1 MSQEK
6 TDESCLYVS
15 GERETVWNTCAFLE
29 YLHGRDEMHVT
40 DHGVVRVLL
49 VKANANTK
57 ALTVEEL
64 EGRRKTVVVGFL
76 DTILNDISRGI
87 DDAIQTEEFQ
97 KRLQVDCLF
106 SIPSL
111 KNSLVREDKDF
122 LTKDWKTPFIQSIKD
137 ESAARAKVYK
147 DKEGAWFAS
156 NANLAKAV
164 SDGLALSTLANA
176 KRTLWL
182 RDTSIGV
189 WEMGGA
195 AEYKVIYYNFRRA
208 YSKLLARQRKEL
220 KEAEEA
226 VARQGSGG
234 AAAQRLKE
242 LALEECVSRRWITGE
257 KGLEDRDETTSC
269 TPLLSHAFLGDVEV
283 TERLLQARADPEALT
298 TKGDAMTALL
308 SAAKEGNAEI
318 ALLLLKHKA
327 NLEATDRV
335 SVCNAVYSSWKYL
348 SCLSDVCPARSNLI

>member
-1 MSQEK
+1 
-6 TDESCLYVS
+6 
-15 GERETVWNTCAFLE
+15 
-29 YLHGRDEMHVT
+29 MHVT

-76 DTILNDISRGI
+76 DTILDDISRAI
-87 DDAIQTEEFQ
+87 DDDVQTEQFQ
-97 KRLQVDCLF
+97 TRLQVDCLC
-106 SIPSL
+106 SNSGL
-111 KNSLVREDKDF
+111 KTELLDEDKDF
-122 LTKDWKTPFIQSIKD
+122 LTKDWRTPFIQSIKD
-137 ESAARAKVYK
+137 ESAERAKVYK

-156 NANLAKAV
+156 NAHLAQAV
-164 SDGLALSTLANA
+164 TDGLALSTLANA

-195 AEYKVIYYNFRRA
+195 AEYNVIYYNFRRA

-226 VARQGSGG
+226 AAREGSDG

-242 LALEECVSRRWITGE
+242 LALEQCVSRRWITGAE
-257 KGLEDRDETTSC
+257 GLEDKDETTWC

-283 TERLLQARADPEALT
+283 TERLLQARADPEAVPE
-298 TKGDAMTALL
+298 GDDMTALL
-308 SAAKEGNAEI
+308 SAAKECNAEI
-318 ALLLLKHKA
+318 ARLLLKYKA
-327 NLEATDRV
+327 NLEATDQV
-335 SVCNAVYSSWKYL
+335 CVCNPVCSSKPYL
-348 SCLSDVCPARSNLI
+348 S

>member
-1 MSQEK
+1 M
-6 TDESCLYVS
+6 
-15 GERETVWNTCAFLE
+15 WNSSAYLE
-29 YLHGRDEMHVT
+29 YLHGRDEIRVT
-40 DHGVVRVLL
+40 QWGLVKILH
-49 VKANANTK
+49 VKANSNTK

-76 DTILNDISRGI
+76 DTILNDISRAI
-87 DDAIQTEEFQ
+87 DAAVQTEQFQ
-97 KRLQVDCLF
+97 NRLQGDCLV
-106 SIPSL
+106 SISGL
-111 KNSLVREDKDF
+111 KAVLEYEDKDF

-137 ESAARAKVYK
+137 ECAARAKVYK
-147 DKEGAWFAS
+147 DKEGAWFKS
-156 NANLAKAV
+156 NANLAQAV

-195 AEYKVIYYNFRRA
+195 AEKWKDFYYNFRRA
-208 YSKLLARQRKEL
+208 YSKLLARERKEL

-226 VARQGSGG
+226 AARQGSGG

-242 LALEECVSRRWITGE
+242 LALEECVSRRWITGAE
-257 KGLEDRDETTSC
+257 GLEDRDETTSC

-283 TERLLQARADPEALT
+283 TERLLQARADPEAVPTQGHALT
-298 TKGDAMTALL
+298 SLL

-318 ALLLLKHKA
+318 ALLLLKYKA
-327 NLEATDRV
+327 NVEATDSV
-335 SVCNAVYSSWKYL
+335 SVCNPVRSTEPYFSQL
-348 SCLSDVCPARSNLI
+348 TDVCPARSNLL